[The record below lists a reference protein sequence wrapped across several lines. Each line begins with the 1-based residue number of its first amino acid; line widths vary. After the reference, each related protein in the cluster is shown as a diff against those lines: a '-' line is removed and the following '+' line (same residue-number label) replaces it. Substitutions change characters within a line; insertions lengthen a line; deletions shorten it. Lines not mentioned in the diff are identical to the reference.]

1 MLVADSVTAAVEVSI
16 YLASEAISHMQQ
28 KPDFHLPLNATAILT
43 RHIDVLQV
51 RNGRIHILDYK
62 SNASPF
68 GHFFRSSENSN
79 VLNLLCLCDLTDFE
93 QS

>member
-51 RNGRIHILDYK
+51 RNGRIHILDYPSDIWEVPSVFNSLSLEK
-62 SNASPF
+62 LNF
-68 GHFFRSSENSN
+68 QIFELVFKISER
-79 VLNLLCLCDLTDFE
+79 
-93 QS
+93 